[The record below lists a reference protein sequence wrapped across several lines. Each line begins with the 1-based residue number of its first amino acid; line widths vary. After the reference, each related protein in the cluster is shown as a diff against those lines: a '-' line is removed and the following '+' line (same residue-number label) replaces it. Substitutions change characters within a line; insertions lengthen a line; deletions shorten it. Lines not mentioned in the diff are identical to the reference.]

1 MEKTIQKYPIMTYLV
16 LYGLLLENT
25 CTVLM
30 QILLVFIIIFKDS
43 KKEGRL
49 APSFLPTVK

>member
-16 LYGLLLENT
+16 LFGLLLENT